1 MKDAR
6 MSRITV
12 RYLKAYISLG
22 AVILFF
28 ATISLVKG
36 AGWKPLL
43 IPSPLF
49 ALLFAGITYQ
59 YIKERRA
66 IKKG

>member
-1 MKDAR
+1 MTG
-6 MSRITV
+6 ITA

-28 ATISLVKG
+28 SAISLLKG
-36 AGWKPLL
+36 ARWKPLL

-49 ALLFAGITYQ
+49 VLLFAGITYQ

-66 IKKG
+66 TKKGR